1 MKQTS
6 NKRKAK
12 LAPQSAK
19 RFAAFVLCTLS
30 LAACSEQS
38 EFDNNS
44 TATISGSATV
54 AASGSGEITKSAT
67 PAAGVLSEL
76 MFHYTAKG
84 TAEIWTRKVEN
95 TSGSHTA
102 IAFNTAEYFGEKA
115 LYWQGIEAGTTT
127 APQALYLTA
136 MRESGDCFDAAG
148 KAVLEPLWATSTS
161 TGTRESVDFKEM
173 QARTAKFT
181 VALTATQGID
191 PALLSVYM
199 GVKPIASPPA
209 DITTLAIPAGA
220 TVATTP
226 LIHAAS
232 ASAAKQTAFTG
243 STLIAAQPLTNAENA
258 ITVWYDKNKDK
269 KKDAS
274 ELSTILPESIEVKR
288 ADGSP
293 YAAQGTTFR
302 FNANEHITLEVSFG
316 VGSSLSVSSVT
327 VTAWDKGADIA
338 LDAKENY
345 EGSID
350 VFAEPKS
357 EAYQAAIIA
366 DKWVLTNTEVTDN
379 QFSTLQAALTSLPNT
394 RRISI
399 EMPNCVTAVGI
410 DAFYGCA
417 ALTSV
422 SLPLS
427 TSVGIDAFY
436 GCAALTSVSLPLAT
450 TVGGN
455 AFSGCAALTS
465 VSLPLATAV
474 GDAAFSGC
482 ASLTSVTL
490 PLATT
495 VGGNAFSGCAS
506 LTSVSL
512 PLATTVG
519 ERAFYR
525 CASLPSVSL
534 PLATELGD
542 RVFEGCGSLT
552 SVTLPLAT
560 AVGFQAFIGCASLT
574 SVTLPAATA
583 VGTNAFY
590 GCESLTAL
598 TFNTP
603 ITSWGARMFGDDGS
617 IAKNITLTLAP
628 AQMEME
634 AKGLVFV
641 PTENKFF
648 GGTDKTQFGTETY
661 KAIVASTTTK

>member
-1 MKQTS
+1 MKQYFIM
-6 NKRKAK
+6 
-12 LAPQSAK
+12 L
-19 RFAAFVLCTLS
+19 AAFALIANS
-30 LAACSEQS
+30 CSEQS

-274 ELSTILPESIEVKR
+274 ELSTILPESIKVER
-288 ADGSP
+288 ADNSP

-316 VGSSLSVSSVT
+316 VSSSLSVGSVT

-345 EGSID
+345 EGSIA
-350 VFAEPKS
+350 VFADPKS
-357 EAYQAAIIA
+357 KAYQAAIIA
-366 DKWVLTNTEVTDN
+366 DKWVLTDTKVTDD
-379 QFSTLQAALTSLPNT
+379 QISTLRGALVSLPNT
-394 RRISI
+394 RRISV
-399 EMPNCVTAVGI
+399 EMPNCVTAVGAS
-410 DAFYGCA
+410 AFDGCE
-417 ALTSV
+417 
-422 SLPLS
+422 
-427 TSVGIDAFY
+427 
-436 GCAALTSVSLPLAT
+436 
-450 TVGGN
+450 
-455 AFSGCAALTS
+455 
-465 VSLPLATAV
+465 
-474 GDAAFSGC
+474 
-482 ASLTSVTL
+482 
-490 PLATT
+490 
-495 VGGNAFSGCAS
+495 S

-512 PLATTVG
+512 PKATSVG
-519 ERAFYR
+519 DFAFFK
-525 CASLPSVSL
+525 C
-534 PLATELGD
+534 T
-542 RVFEGCGSLT
+542 SLT
-552 SVTLPLAT
+552 SALFPDAKSVGSSAFNGCTSLPRASFPD
-560 AVGFQAFIGCASLT
+560 AASVGSSAF
-574 SVTLPAATA
+574 
-583 VGTNAFY
+583 N
-590 GCESLTAL
+590 GCESLTSAWFPLAKTVGSSAFNDCVSLTHASFPDATTVGSSAFNGCTSLTTL

-603 ITSWGARMFGDDGS
+603 ITSWGLGMFGSDAT
-617 IAKNITLTLAP
+617 IAKNITLTLAL

-634 AKGLVFV
+634 MEKIEGVYV
-641 PTENKFF
+641 PTANIFF
-648 GGTDKTQFGTETY
+648 GGTVKTQFGTETY
-661 KAIVASTTTK
+661 KAIIAAPVR